1 MSEKDFVPLSEI
13 QFLKHRST
21 REPSA
26 PLFSGGLEI
35 EANWEEALRD
45 RLEALDQE
53 LKELGQI

>member
-1 MSEKDFVPLSEI
+1 MSETDLIPLSEI
-13 QFLKHRST
+13 RFLKHRAT

-53 LKELGQI
+53 LKELGHI